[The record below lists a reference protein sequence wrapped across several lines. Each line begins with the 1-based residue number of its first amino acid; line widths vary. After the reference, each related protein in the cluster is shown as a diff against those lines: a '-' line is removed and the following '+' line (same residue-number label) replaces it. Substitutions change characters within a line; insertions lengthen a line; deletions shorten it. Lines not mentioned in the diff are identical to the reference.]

1 MIMLGGGGK
10 FAAPPAEKKGGTGG
24 GGEVGVPP
32 GDAPDKAGSPNKR

>member
-1 MIMLGGGGK
+1 MIRLGRGGK